1 MKIQIKKYY
10 RILRGIF
17 IYFRFVLFKKNG
29 IRYPDKLVF
38 FDLEHNR
45 FERYFYLLCKFY
57 LLEGYQIGIKINFNF
72 IGNLETYSKLLLME
86 ENVYFFWNK
95 PNSRQYFHS
104 NLNSKKGIFL
114 SDYYF
119 NPSSTKSYH
128 VPMSLHPL
136 MYHDGLWN
144 ERIPINYQRRKAVFF
159 AGSIEK
165 GQYDRVEIEQ
175 KFGIFNRIY
184 LFESLR
190 QTKYWF
196 SVKNINEL
204 APIQE
209 SKIYFLDRAILDIPM
224 IQLRR
229 TLSEFTFF
237 FACPG
242 VSMPFS
248 HNIIEAMSVGCI
260 PIIEENYARKF
271 QPSFIHLDN
280 ALIFKHSRENLVE
293 TIDLAFS
300 IGEEKLQ
307 EMINNVRNYYSSY
320 LTPKNVI
327 QNLMDVEPS
336 TCFLNA
342 EAFSASY
349 IN

>member
-1 MKIQIKKYY
+1 VQE
-10 RILRGIF
+10 
-17 IYFRFVLFKKNG
+17 
-29 IRYPDKLVF
+29 DKLIF
-38 FDLEHNR
+38 FELNHNR

-72 IGNLETYSKLLLME
+72 IGNLETYSALLLKE
-86 ENVYFFWNK
+86 KNVYFFWKK
-95 PNSRQYFHS
+95 PNSRQYFYT
-104 NLNSKKGIFL
+104 NLNSNVGILL

-119 NPSSTKSYH
+119 NPSTNKSYH

-144 ERIPINYQRRKAVFF
+144 EQIPINNKRSKSLFF

-165 GQYDRVEIEQ
+165 GQYDRKEIEQ

-190 QTKYWF
+190 QTKNWF

-204 APIQE
+204 AHIQD

-224 IQLRR
+224 TYLRK

-271 QPSFIHLDN
+271 QPSFIHLEN
-280 ALIFKHSRENLVE
+280 ALIFKHSQENLVE

-300 IGEEKLQ
+300 LGEEKLQ

-327 QNLMDVEPS
+327 QQLMDGEPS

>member
-17 IYFRFVLFKKNG
+17 IYFRVILFKKNG
-29 IRYPDKLVF
+29 IPNPEKLVF

-45 FERYFYLLCKFY
+45 FERYLYLLCKFY

-72 IGNLETYSKLLLME
+72 IGNLETYSALLLKE
-86 ENVYFFWNK
+86 KNVYFFWKK
-95 PNSRQYFHS
+95 PNSRKYFHS
-104 NLNSKKGIFL
+104 NLNSNDGILL

-119 NPSSTKSYH
+119 NPSTNKSYH

-144 ERIPINYQRRKAVFF
+144 EQIPINIQRSKAVFF

-165 GQYDRVEIEQ
+165 GQYDRVEIEH

-224 IQLRR
+224 TQLRR

-248 HNIIEAMSVGCI
+248 HNVIEAMSVGCI

-271 QPSFIHLDN
+271 QPSFIHLEN
-280 ALIFKHSRENLVE
+280 ALIFKHSQENLVE

-300 IGEEKLQ
+300 LGEEKLQ

-327 QNLMDVEPS
+327 QQLMDVEPS